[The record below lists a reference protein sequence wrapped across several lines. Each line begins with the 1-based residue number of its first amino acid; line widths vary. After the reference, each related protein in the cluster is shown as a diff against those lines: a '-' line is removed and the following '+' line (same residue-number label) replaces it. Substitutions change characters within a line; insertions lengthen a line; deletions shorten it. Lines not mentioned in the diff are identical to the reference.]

1 MDGPP
6 PLPLSVA
13 KGCGQG
19 FGRERT
25 ERQLVRSRP
34 DSVFALIPLRE
45 VELLVS
51 VLKEKLG
58 LDLLFIAG

>member
-1 MDGPP
+1 MDG
-6 PLPLSVA
+6 SCFA
-13 KGCGQG
+13 
-19 FGRERT
+19 RERT